1 MATDFA
7 VCLRRFLTSYL
18 AGLRGC
24 SSNTVASYR
33 GHVQAPDR
41 LVPR

>member
-7 VCLRRFLTSYL
+7 VALRRFLTSYL

-24 SSNTVASYR
+24 SPARSRPTATRSSS
-33 GHVQAPDR
+33 
-41 LVPR
+41 